1 MLTRISLND
10 RPGAPSREA
19 LSRICLVE
27 METALDTGGRNWE
40 RMQLSSLSH
49 SDSEDDLQKF
59 FVSAALIEFK
69 FLYWIKYPP
78 RKRQLIVPCIMSA
91 IDTQPTLFGYL
102 KREKHI
108 EPFSGISKVDK
119 KVCRCFKTMH
129 TQQALQQ
136 MDDLTNPNR
145 AKSNNT
151 MKVLRYS
158 KGVRSVGKACNQED
172 PISSCSVTSIPGSR
186 NMDNH
191 RPLPVVEELDESAS
205 AELQIL
211 SGAQQ
216 FCITSKSKPQGLSCH
231 PERSY
236 VISTRSS
243 KQLLVAIEDSSC
255 LCLHLC
261 GPARSCSLRLCDY
274 SKEEVLRFCRPYRVD
289 MCCLFCCL
297 MVISVF
303 SSSGNLIGSVQQ
315 RWSLFS
321 PSLAV
326 YDAYGR
332 KIMEIKGSWSATR
345 CHTDQEFQVTSL
357 DGQLLAVIWKR
368 WPGFNMDYNMDHD
381 FFGINISA
389 SLSPAEIA
397 LLLAAAFLLNYMY
410 FEMS

>member
-1 MLTRISLND
+1 
-10 RPGAPSREA
+10 
-19 LSRICLVE
+19 
-27 METALDTGGRNWE
+27 
-40 RMQLSSLSH
+40 
-49 SDSEDDLQKF
+49 
-59 FVSAALIEFK
+59 
-69 FLYWIKYPP
+69 
-78 RKRQLIVPCIMSA
+78 MSA
-91 IDTQPTLFGYL
+91 IGTQPSLFGYL

-119 KVCRCFKTMH
+119 KVCRCIENMQ
-129 TQQALQQ
+129 TQHALQQ
-136 MDDLTNPNR
+136 MDDLANPNR
-145 AKSNNT
+145 AKA
-151 MKVLRYS
+151 
-158 KGVRSVGKACNQED
+158 KGGRD
-172 PISSCSVTSIPGSR
+172 PEA
-186 NMDNH
+186 H
-191 RPLPVVEELDESAS
+191 RPLTVVEELDESVS

-211 SGAQQ
+211 EGAQQ
-216 FCITSKSKPQGLSCH
+216 FCITSKPQGLSCH

-236 VISTRSS
+236 VISTRST

-274 SKEEVLRFCRPYRVD
+274 SNEEVLRFCRPYRVD

-297 MVISVF
+297 MAISVF
-303 SSSGNLIGSVQQ
+303 SSSDNLIGSVRQ

-326 YDAYGR
+326 CDADG
-332 KIMEIKGSWSATR
+332 KTIMEIKGSWSATR

-389 SLSPAEIA
+389 TLSTAEIA
-397 LLLAAAFLLNYMY
+397 LLLAAAFLLNYMF